1 MVICVC
7 TFKGQFKVF
16 TNSWQQE
23 NLPPIS
29 SEIHN
34 FRVKIKFP
42 LAAYFEAFVATSKP
56 IKNPVN
62 LRYLL
67 ANDSAN
73 SPSFSLVKNYALSV
87 AWTSKNSCQPHF
99 LVQA

>member
-1 MVICVC
+1 MFQESLAKVALQKICVRNLINSA
-7 TFKGQFKVF
+7 VF
-16 TNSWQQE
+16 IY
-23 NLPPIS
+23 LYIFS

-34 FRVKIKFP
+34 FRVKIKLP
-42 LAAYFEAFVATSKP
+42 LAAYFKGFVATSKP

-87 AWTSKNSCQPHF
+87 A
-99 LVQA
+99 